1 MMGVHI
7 ASQNLLEALD
17 GFAFPV
23 GFVCYRILQASRP
36 LARPA
41 VAGGAQE
48 ASEPRVAPD
57 GMSITD
63 HHKIIALVLGISSLL
78 YAYSFWTEEADD
90 VLTLIQ
96 ARPVWGA
103 YAFFLSLMLFSLALV
118 AELRY
123 RSRRRPILDP
133 LRPILPEE
141 MEQKIDR
148 QQMRALYA
156 LAMLWMAGVGGA
168 VLWLWRI
175 SQGD

>member
-1 MMGVHI
+1 MGVHI

-36 LARPA
+36 LMRPA
-41 VAGGAQE
+41 ATGPQE
-48 ASEPRVAPD
+48 TYTPRIAPD
-57 GMSITD
+57 GMSVAD
-63 HHKIIALVLGISSLL
+63 HHKIIAIVLGVSSIL

-90 VLTLIQ
+90 VLTLMQ

-103 YAFFLSLMLFSLALV
+103 YALFLSLMLFSLVMV

-123 RSRRRPILDP
+123 RSRRHPILDP
-133 LRPILPEE
+133 LRPIVPEE

-148 QQMRALYA
+148 QQMRMLHV
-156 LAMLWMAGVGGA
+156 LAVLWMAGVGA
-168 VLWLWRI
+168 AILWLWRI
-175 SQGD
+175 SHGA

>member
-1 MMGVHI
+1 MGVTI

-36 LARPA
+36 LMRP
-41 VAGGAQE
+41 VAAT
-48 ASEPRVAPD
+48 AEPRAPRIAPD
-57 GMSITD
+57 GMSIAD
-63 HHKIIALVLGISSLL
+63 HHKIIAIVLGVSSIL
-78 YAYSFWTEEADD
+78 YGYSFWTEEADD
-90 VLTLIQ
+90 VLTLMQ

-103 YAFFLSLMLFSLALV
+103 YALFLSLMLFSLVLV

-123 RSRRRPILDP
+123 RSRRHPILDP
-133 LRPILPEE
+133 LRPIVPEE

-148 QQMRALYA
+148 QQMRMLHV
-156 LAMLWMAGVGGA
+156 LAVLWMAGVGGA

-175 SQGD
+175 SHGA